1 MMRSPGSMPLSLI
14 LIALAGDARAVP
26 TLSAEVLLPDHGQR
40 DAYCPAVARG
50 AKRYLVVWQAGRA
63 TRGDI
68 VACPVDLAGKPEGGA
83 PVLVSGAADD
93 QEAPEV
99 AFGQSTFLVVWQD
112 LRGGKDYDVYG
123 ARLDEGGKL
132 LDPQG
137 VLISGGA
144 GNQSSPRVAFDGT
157 TFVVVW
163 EDYRSGQR
171 YDIYGARVALDGKV
185 LDPAGIKLAGSDKA
199 GRHRVAPALA
209 RSKGGGVL
217 VEWNGHLVNGVGQ
230 LAGGLLLAGGAITKT
245 FVIDGK
251 TGETPGDRHTPVRA
265 AGSSSGYVL
274 VWRNYVPVGRVD
286 PSGNP
291 NLLQL
296 DPAGSVTSRSVVGST
311 GIVDPDVTWDG
322 SASLVAWHEQRGKG
336 DTKQHTGPSDAVYL
350 QRLASGATEIS
361 VAGTF
366 ASPARRAR
374 LASGGD
380 GETLVVYE
388 RHPEQATTPIRI
400 GVRLAH

>member
-1 MMRSPGSMPLSLI
+1 M
-14 LIALAGDARAVP
+14 LANFLFGVCGCQKSWTMKSFVREA
-26 TLSAEVLLPDHGQR
+26 TEEI
-40 DAYCPAVARG
+40 
-50 AKRYLVVWQAGRA
+50 RA
-63 TRGDI
+63 TVGDKRVVLGLSGGVDSS
-68 VACPVDLAGKPEGGA
+68 VAAVLIHRAIGRQLTCVFVDNGL
-83 PVLVSGAADD
+83 L
-93 QEAPEV
+93 
-99 AFGQSTFLVVWQD
+99 
-112 LRGGKDYDVYG
+112 
-123 ARLDEGGKL
+123 RLDEGGKL